1 MKLLLFDIDGTLLR
15 TNGAGSRAVQRAFE
29 RVHGVEVA
37 IEAIDFAGKTDPLI
51 LKELYRNE
59 LDREHSQ
66 KEAREIYRHYIAYLR
81 EEIKT
86 AEITVM
92 PGVRELLGILS
103 KKDNLA
109 LGVATGNIEE
119 GAHIKLTKASLETH
133 FSFGGYGSDSE
144 IREELVRRAIERA
157 HAHINHTEG
166 FEETYVIGDTPF
178 DINHGRAAGALT
190 VAVSTGSY
198 TKMELSEHE
207 PDYLYDDLSD
217 ISSLMKL
224 FN

>member
-15 TNGAGSRAVQRAFE
+15 TNGAGSRAVQKAFE
-29 RVHGVEVA
+29 RVHGLDIA

-51 LKELYRNE
+51 LKEIYKNE
-59 LDREHSQ
+59 LDREHSVE
-66 KEAREIYRHYIAYLR
+66 EAREIYRHYIYHLR

-92 PGVRELLGILS
+92 PGVRELLQLLS
-103 KKDNLA
+103 QREDLA

-119 GAHIKLTKASLETH
+119 GAYIKLTKANLETH
-133 FSFGGYGSDSE
+133 FSFGGFGSDSE

-157 HAHINHTEG
+157 HAHTNHKG
-166 FEETYVIGDTPF
+166 VFEETYVIGDTPF

-198 TKMELSEHE
+198 TKMELSEHK
-207 PDYLYDDLSD
+207 PDYLYDDLTD
-217 ISSLMKL
+217 IGSLMKL

>member
-15 TNGAGSRAVQRAFE
+15 TNGAGTRAVQRAFE
-29 RVHGVEVA
+29 RVHGLNIT
-37 IEAIDFAGKTDPLI
+37 IEAINFAGKTDPLI
-51 LKELYRNE
+51 LKEIYQNE
-59 LDREHSQ
+59 FDRGHSEE
-66 KEAREIYRHYIAYLR
+66 EAWEIYRNYIYYLR

-86 AEITVM
+86 AEVTVM
-92 PGVRELLGILS
+92 PGVRELLNVLS
-103 KKDNLA
+103 GRGDLA

-119 GAHIKLTKASLETH
+119 GAYIKLTKANLQTH
-133 FSFGGYGSDSE
+133 FSFGGFGSDSE

-157 HAHINHTEG
+157 CAHINHTGG

-198 TKMELSEHE
+198 TKMELSEHG
-207 PDYLYDDLSD
+207 PDYLYDDLTD
-217 ISSLMKL
+217 INSLLKL